1 MILLFTLHHY
11 LYHKSI
17 DFSNFS
23 SLLFFHIFVLINR
36 ISRQR
41 ESSQKWINNPNHELH
56 KSDSL
61 SECLGWYIPD
71 YIQTE
76 SNRELPF
83 ESSDGIKSRNSGRS
97 KNQISVRSHTSG
109 KFQSLSRKDL
119 VDTIDTNGVNRI
131 MSINALDTQQGMPGR
146 GQSNRFSS
154 ARENVLSLS
163 SSPNNRRESSRPTIM
178 DVVRSRNTSER
189 DVCDM
194 HRNQS
199 GRNLHDYLVKRQKSD
214 QCFQRVEIARGIL
227 QNSNQS
233 ARYPSQ
239 IGDIRQAITT
249 RRDANSTK
257 NNSNSIVTR
266 RGLVVKSIKTLDII

>member
-1 MILLFTLHHY
+1 M
-11 LYHKSI
+11 
-17 DFSNFS
+17 
-23 SLLFFHIFVLINR
+23 NR

-119 VDTIDTNGVNRI
+119 VDTVDTNGVNRI
-131 MSINALDTQQGMPGR
+131 MSINALDTQQGVSGR
-146 GQSNRFSS
+146 GQSNRFTSNSNLNRNS

-189 DVCDM
+189 DSGDI

-199 GRNLHDYLVKRQKSD
+199 GRILHDYLVKRQKSD
-214 QCFQRVEIARGIL
+214 QCFSRVEIDRGIL